1 MSVKEI
7 QQQDGP
13 VEECTQAEAL
23 SIRNFIIFCICIANG
38 CRNGCLTIT
47 NMTLQEFEYPDSQ
60 MSYRTYAC
68 DSLFQ
73 HLVDFYVNNRNW
85 LHYGQSVDFPNY
97 GEFLSLWNESNL
109 GSLSPE
115 RIDFKWAGWY
125 MERWCGIWGMI
136 VWYRVYVIHG
146 VWGVR
151 DIWSMVVIYG
161 VVVWYTTMVSMG
173 HSWSHLVWNGLN
185 IANMV
190 SIWVAISSQKLNWT
204 YLVSISLI
212 LSGYHMALP
221 TMV

>member
-1 MSVKEI
+1 
-7 QQQDGP
+7 
-13 VEECTQAEAL
+13 
-23 SIRNFIIFCICIANG
+23 
-38 CRNGCLTIT
+38 
-47 NMTLQEFEYPDSQ
+47 

-68 DSLFQ
+68 DSRFQ
-73 HLVDFYVNNRNW
+73 HLVAFYVNARNW
-85 LHYGQSVDFPNY
+85 LHYCQSVDFSNY

-115 RIDFKWAGWY
+115 RIDLKWAGWY

-161 VVVWYTTMVSMG
+161 VVVWYTILVSMG

-190 SIWVAISSQKLNWT
+190 SIWVVISCRKLNWT

-212 LSGYHMALP
+212 LSGHHMALP
-221 TMV
+221 TMVLTGRILSDQTWLKTKTDSIGLKWTHMLLTVTVIIYFVSFRAQAKLKNLYI